1 MDLLTETKQKLFSLT
16 VKYFDEEKII
26 QTYTG
31 EYRNLMVLLNEK
43 FYLEDFG
50 ECKGMGRCGT
60 CVVRVSGLKN
70 AAISKERNEAATLDK
85 MNIAEPGLRLACQ
98 ILINDDIENA
108 VVEIGFY

>member
-1 MDLLTETKQKLFSLT
+1 MDLRTETKQKLFFLT
-16 VKYFDEEKII
+16 IKCLEKEKVI

-60 CVVRVSGLKN
+60 CVVKVSGLKGT
-70 AAISKERNEAATLDK
+70 AISMERNEAATLDK
-85 MNIAEPGLRLACQ
+85 MNIKDKLRLACQ
-98 ILINDDIENA
+98 IMINEDIENA
-108 VVEIGFY
+108 VVEVAKHL